1 MKIDLTPQDGQILLQ
16 LLDAAG
22 KHVGLQA
29 FHDCHRFAMMIQTA
43 AQAEQEP
50 QPAADTQEPKP

>member
-22 KHVGLQA
+22 RHVGLQA

-43 AQAEQEP
+43 AQEP
-50 QPAADTQEPKP
+50 PPSTDTQEPKS